1 MSWTPLAKTFSKTFS
16 IGHGYRRGGHRLFF
30 LHVGALASL
39 SLAQPIFDFLSQHP
53 QFLVAHHASPIEMLL
68 LVVLL
73 SLLIPGSMAAAACAL
88 DRIKGMKGWFEG
100 PAVGL
105 LVFLLCLRVLKTVK
119 GVPRIFLF
127 GPAALLAW
135 LSCRVYRRYRTAR
148 LYLTFL

>member
-1 MSWTPLAKTFSKTFS
+1 MSWKPLAKTFPKTFS

-39 SLAQPIFDFLSQHP
+39 SLAQPIFDSLSQHP
-53 QFLVAHHASPIEMLL
+53 QFLVAHHASPIEMML